1 MALDKYSPIVR
12 ERLEE
17 LDPEILANF
26 LTIDDME
33 EAMIGTT
40 VNVFGNTVGV
50 YERSLCIKALADRY
64 MKGDPDLSEDD
75 AYLSAEEWFSYNTE
89 RALPYEKD
97 RAPIIVQGFMRD
109 SAAWASF
116 GK

>member
-1 MALDKYSPIVR
+1 MPLDKYSPIVR

-17 LDPEILANF
+17 LDPEILDNF

-40 VNVFGNTVGV
+40 VNASGNTVGV
-50 YERSLCIKALADRY
+50 YERSLCIKALAGRY
-64 MKGDPDLSEDD
+64 MKDNPDMPEDE
-75 AYLSAEEWFSYNTE
+75 AYESAEEWFSYNTE
-89 RALPYEKD
+89 RALPYEKG
-97 RAPIIVQGFMRD
+97 RAPVIVQGFTRD
-109 SAAWASF
+109 SAAWSSF